1 MIYMLI
7 TISGRR
13 HFYNSNAYPK
23 LNKDM
28 SEDLISDK
36 RTISNDELFIQYLI
50 DMMLEVR
57 ELKVKIMTNNM
68 EEIKKHSEKIKT
80 TLLAM
85 METYFE
91 RSMNCNNFS
100 N

>member
-1 MIYMLI
+1 
-7 TISGRR
+7 
-13 HFYNSNAYPK
+13 
-23 LNKDM
+23 M

-68 EEIKKHSEKIKT
+68 EEIKNHSEKIKT

-85 METYFE
+85 MDTYFE
-91 RSMNCNNFS
+91 RSMNCCNFNN
-100 N
+100 

>member
-1 MIYMLI
+1 
-7 TISGRR
+7 
-13 HFYNSNAYPK
+13 
-23 LNKDM
+23 M
-28 SEDLISDK
+28 SEDLIGYR
-36 RTISNDELFIQYLI
+36 RTISYDALFIQYLI
-50 DMMLEVR
+50 DMMQEVNG
-57 ELKVKIMTNNM
+57 LKVNTITNYT

-85 METYFE
+85 MDTYFE

>member
-1 MIYMLI
+1 
-7 TISGRR
+7 
-13 HFYNSNAYPK
+13 
-23 LNKDM
+23 M

-91 RSMNCNNFS
+91 RSMNCSNFS